1 MKIADLHMH
10 TIYSDGIRHPN
21 DLIDLAIDNN
31 IDIISITD
39 HDSIMGLKN
48 ISNKNENIKIV
59 NGIELTS
66 YYNNES
72 IHILGYNIDINN
84 KELND
89 KLDSIRTNKFYAII
103 ASLVVLKD
111 KYNIEFSSYD
121 LANLFNNPGS
131 ISRVDIAKLCLKYN
145 YVTTISEAFDKYL
158 ANIYDYININ
168 NIKIEPKEVINLIH
182 KSGGFAVLAHPK
194 IYKIDNIEDFIK
206 ELISYGL
213 DGIEV
218 YHSLHNKEDIKYYL
232 KLANKYN
239 LKISGGSDYHGESI
253 KEKIPISYA
262 KDNEFSIDK
271 LTILESVDYE

>member
-1 MKIADLHMH
+1 MH

-48 ISNKNENIKIV
+48 ISNKNKNIKIV

-103 ASLVVLKD
+103 ASLAVLKD

-182 KSGGFAVLAHPK
+182 KSGGFAILAHPK

-206 ELISYGL
+206 ELIFYGL

-262 KDNEFSIDK
+262 KENEFSIDK

>member
-84 KELND
+84 KELNN